1 MAQAIELTTDL
12 QQLATDIVTKASKAG
27 ATDAEVVIREGD
39 EFSTTVRLGEVE
51 TLKESGSRGIGLRV
65 FVGQRVAST
74 SSSDFT
80 PEGIEHLISGALA
93 LARVTS
99 EDPFAGLAD
108 ASEFG
113 QLDHDL
119 DLYHEDV
126 YSLPTAER
134 IDFARRC
141 EAAAMSADTRIQNS
155 DGGSFDA
162 ATGRKVFANS
172 RGFVG
177 EYRSSYCSVSTSPIA
192 MCKNGE
198 MQRDYWYSA
207 ARTLAKLDSPE
218 SVGAEAARRTL
229 RRLDGRR
236 VPTQRVP
243 IVFAPEIARS
253 LIGAIFD
260 AANGDS
266 IYRGA
271 SFFTGKLGEQVAA
284 ESINVIDDGTIVGGH
299 GSSPFD
305 GEGLPTRRKV
315 IVENGVLKTYLLNTY
330 TARKLNMQSTGNA
343 VRGLAGNPGIGN
355 GNLYLEAGKLSP
367 EEILREIKTRLLRHR
382 TAGPGR
388 QHGHRRLL
396 ARSLRPLDRERRT
409 DLSCAGD
416 NRRRQSQGDVPQH
429 HGHRQR
435 PRLSG
440 LRGLT
445 YAAHRRHDHRWR
457 IIRTSRMLV
466 HSIAFDPTNPAS
478 ALTQIP
484 AQPGV
489 FALFAADDRAEPYLS
504 RTPNLKRRLTRF
516 LDARPSQSKRLRL
529 TEKIARIEYTLTG
542 SDFESVLCLYAA
554 SMQVFGDATRKADAS
569 APAIFSANDDRECLS
584 TDICNQ

>member
-1 MAQAIELTTDL
+1 MAQVIELTTDL
-12 QQLATDIVTKASKAG
+12 QQLATDIVTKARTAG

-39 EFSTTVRLGEVE
+39 EFSTSVRLGEVE

-80 PEGIEHLISGALA
+80 PEGIGHLISGALA

-99 EDPFAGLAD
+99 EDPFAGLAE

-113 QLDHDL
+113 QLNHDL
-119 DLYHEDV
+119 NLYHEDV

-162 ATGRKVFANS
+162 ATGRKVLANS

-192 MCKNGE
+192 MSKNGE
-198 MQRDYWYSA
+198 MQRDYWHSS
-207 ARTLAKLDSPE
+207 ARTLAKLESPE
-218 SVGAEAARRTL
+218 SVGSEAARRTL
-229 RRLDGRR
+229 RRLDAKR

-284 ESINVIDDGTIVGGH
+284 ESINVVDDGTIVGGY
-299 GSSPFD
+299 GSTPFD

-315 IVENGVLKTYLLNTY
+315 IVENGILKTYLLNTY

-343 VRGLAGNPGIGN
+343 VRGLAGNPGIGS

-367 EEILREIKTRLLRHR
+367 EEILREIKTGFYVTELLGQGVNMV
-382 TAGPGR
+382 T
-388 QHGHRRLL
+388 
-396 ARSLRPLDRERRT
+396 
-409 DLSCAGD
+409 GD
-416 NRRRQSQGDVPQH
+416 YSRGA
-429 HGHRQR
+429 
-435 PRLSG
+435 SG
-440 LRGLT
+440 LWIESGELT
-445 YAAHRRHDHRWR
+445 YPVQEVTVA
-457 IIRTSRMLV
+457 
-466 HSIAFDPTNPAS
+466 
-478 ALTQIP
+478 
-484 AQPGV
+484 G
-489 FALFAADDRAEPYLS
+489 
-504 RTPNLKRRLTRF
+504 NLKGMFRNITAIGNDLVFRSSVASPT
-516 LDARPSQSKRLRL
+516 LRIDGM
-529 TEKIARIEYTLTG
+529 TIAGE
-542 SDFESVLCLYAA
+542 
-554 SMQVFGDATRKADAS
+554 
-569 APAIFSANDDRECLS
+569 
-584 TDICNQ
+584 